1 VVEADGDDHARRRSR
16 PVPEKRIAG
25 QGYGRA
31 MSAEPLLSIRGVKKR
46 FGGLRALDGVS
57 LEVRRGSI
65 TGLIGPNGAGKTTL
79 FDVVS
84 GLLSPDAGQ
93 IRLGAH
99 RLDGRPAHEI
109 ARLGVARTFQI
120 PRPLARLSVLENLRL
135 YAKDQRGERL
145 WELVARR
152 RDVARQ
158 EAAITERARAI
169 LELVDLAHLADAPA
183 GTLSGG
189 QKKLL
194 ELSRV
199 LMGDPALI
207 LLDEPGAGV
216 NPTLMRALVAAIR
229 ALGARGL
236 TFLLIE
242 HDMDLITELCDPVI
256 VLAEGR
262 RLIEGPI
269 AELRRDPRVLEAYL
283 GMPA

>member
-1 VVEADGDDHARRRSR
+1 VSR
-16 PVPEKRIAG
+16 
-25 QGYGRA
+25 
-31 MSAEPLLSIRGVKKR
+31 EPLLVVSGVQKR

-57 LEVRRGSI
+57 LEVARGSI

-84 GLLSPDAGQ
+84 GLLQADAGE
-93 IRLGAH
+93 IRLGPH

-120 PRPLARLSVLENLRL
+120 PRPLARMTVLENLLL
-135 YAKDQRGERL
+135 YAKDQPGERL
-145 WELVARR
+145 RGLLARR
-152 RDVARQ
+152 
-158 EAAITERARAI
+158 AAIAAQDAALESRAVSL
-169 LELVDLAHLADAPA
+169 LELTDLAMLCGAPA
-183 GTLSGG
+183 ETLSGG

-194 ELSRV
+194 ELARV
-199 LMGDPALI
+199 LMADPALI

-216 NPTLMRALVAAIR
+216 NPTLMRSLVAAIR
-229 ALGARGL
+229 ALHGQGM

-262 RLIEGPI
+262 RLVEGPF
-269 AELRRDPRVLEAYL
+269 AEVRRDPRVLEAYL
-283 GMPA
+283 GIPA